1 MQYSDLP
8 HVNVSLNAL
17 SAVLL
22 LAGYIA
28 IKGGRKSLHK
38 GCMIAAMVV
47 GAAFLICY
55 VIYHISIKGGKPY
68 TGQGILRTVYF
79 SILIPHV
86 ILAAVNLPMVIVT
99 ATRAFKGDFERH
111 KKIAKITLPLWG
123 FVSVSGVVVYLML
136 YVWM

>member
-1 MQYSDLP
+1 MQFSDLP

-17 SAVLL
+17 SGLLL
-22 LAGYIA
+22 LAGYIS
-28 IKGGRKSLHK
+28 IKRGHRSLHK
-38 GCMIAAMVV
+38 GFMISAMVV
-47 GAAFLICY
+47 CAAFLVCY
-55 VIYHISIKGGKPY
+55 VIYHVSIKGGKPY
-68 TGQGILRTVYF
+68 TGQGFLRTVYF

-123 FVSVSGVVVYLML
+123 FVSV
-136 YVWM
+136 